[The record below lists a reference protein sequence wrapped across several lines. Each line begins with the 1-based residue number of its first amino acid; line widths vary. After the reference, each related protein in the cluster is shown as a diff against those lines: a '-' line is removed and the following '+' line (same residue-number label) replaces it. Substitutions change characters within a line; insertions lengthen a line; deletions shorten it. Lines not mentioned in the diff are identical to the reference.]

1 MCDWRVLSRR
11 LYRMSKEI
19 NVREKISHS
28 ELINIYDDFLNED
41 IKECIKEFLAQ
52 DLENENV
59 DYSSEMIWNMDAKI
73 EGIGAYCMPAN
84 PVRNPF
90 PAGIKRALYRPLQYA
105 RSSIDLCDIR
115 IFAREVIKNA
125 GMHLEAACRLYIQE
139 TNILGQMRFS
149 NSTLGKAVHVIEK
162 EGVIEPKIIDALY
175 DFVKIYNRSK
185 HEINQDMTKDRMFN
199 VADALV
205 AYFAVRMIGVFLL
218 QKINVEESFGY
229 YKSNNETNNSIVK

>member
-1 MCDWRVLSRR
+1 
-11 LYRMSKEI
+11 MSKEI
-19 NVREKISHS
+19 NVREKLSHS
-28 ELINIYDDFLNED
+28 ELINIYDNFLNED
-41 IKECIKEFLAQ
+41 IKECIKEFLTQ
-52 DLENENV
+52 DLENENF

-162 EGVIEPKIIDALY
+162 EGVIEQKIIDALY

-199 VADALV
+199 AADALV

-229 YKSNNETNNSIVK
+229 YKSNNETSNSIVK